1 MHRFSWLLALGALMG
16 TQLAFGQSPPP
27 LTAQQMIESA
37 DRNNDGRID
46 RVEFLMQMTDVFYLI
61 DSDKDGSIIIAEYRQ
76 IIAGADTKRVQAA
89 DRNKDGKL
97 SLDEFRKAISQ
108 DFDAADRNDDG
119 VLDAEEIDI
128 FLRSR

>member
-1 MHRFSWLLALGALMG
+1 MHRFLWLLVLGALVGMPV
-16 TQLAFGQSPPP
+16 AFGQTPPP
-27 LTAQQMIESA
+27 LTSRQMIESA
-37 DRNNDGRID
+37 DRNSDGRID
-46 RVEFLMQMTDVFYLI
+46 RVEFLMQMTDVFYLVDI
-61 DSDKDGSIIIAEYRQ
+61 DKDGSITITEYQQ
-76 IIAGADTKRVQAA
+76 IIAGAETKRVQTA